1 MQGEFF
7 FMGIAA
13 LGVSLA
19 GFAGII
25 AALDRSP
32 ERSAISQ
39 WRIRNIVV
47 EGLGITFAGFG
58 TVAVY
63 SVTGDDL
70 ELTIRIVCLYFVVF
84 RLVRIVTQGKPG
96 PAWPDE
102 SWRKIAI
109 AGDLFNVAL
118 LVVIAVFARLGLFQL
133 LFLLQL
139 YSPASIFIRTV
150 QDLTKEPQVED

>member
-32 ERSAISQ
+32 ERSAVSQ
-39 WRIRNIVV
+39 WRIRNIVI
-47 EGLGITFAGFG
+47 EGFGITFAGFG

-63 SVTGDDL
+63 SVTREDL
-70 ELTIRIVCLYFVVF
+70 ELTIRIVSLYFVVF
-84 RLVRIVTQGKPG
+84 RLARIVTQGKPG

-102 SWRKIAI
+102 SWRKIAV

-118 LVVIAVFARLGLFQL
+118 IVINAIFAKLGLFQL

-139 YSPASIFIRTV
+139 YSPASIFIRTI
-150 QDLTKEPQVED
+150 QDLTRAKGGED